1 MLIFSVFKALTG
13 QEVTIELKND
23 LAIQG
28 TLASVDQFLDLKL
41 ENIKVL
47 DQYKFLPKKW
57 VHYAALQR
65 FLA

>member
-28 TLASVDQFLDLKL
+28 TLASEDQFLDLKL
-41 ENIKVL
+41 KNTKVL
-47 DQYKFLPKKW
+47 DQYKFLPKK
-57 VHYAALQR
+57 
-65 FLA
+65 